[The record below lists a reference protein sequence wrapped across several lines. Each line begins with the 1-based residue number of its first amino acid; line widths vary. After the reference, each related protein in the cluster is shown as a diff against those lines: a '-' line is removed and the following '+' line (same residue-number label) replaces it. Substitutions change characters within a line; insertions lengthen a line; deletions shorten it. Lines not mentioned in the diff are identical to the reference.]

1 MVWIDFFQIFPDFF
15 GFFWV
20 FLDLFGQIGKNGH
33 FWPQYY
39 RGSLT
44 FLEQILDHRTNH
56 HVNGNGISACARA
69 RAEITLPNEWGSVLW
84 SRICSR
90 PNLVR
95 GELRIKNPVFSRIW
109 SFLTKRGRFL
119 DWYLCIG
126 DYPKMGVLAYMS
138 KKGPLFGHLLRG
150 ALKHR
155 YFLEYLI
162 GDYVGVFEF
171 RPKPVKSAQKGG
183 PKRSKNPDF
192 GVLGPRSD
200 CYI

>member
-1 MVWIDFFQIFPDFF
+1 MT
-15 GFFWV
+15 G
-20 FLDLFGQIGKNGH
+20 DLFCD
-33 FWPQYY
+33 
-39 RGSLT
+39 R
-44 FLEQILDHRTNH
+44 
-56 HVNGNGISACARA
+56 
-69 RAEITLPNEWGSVLW
+69 GSVLEVTR
-84 SRICSR
+84 SLYSFEVKKRLIL
-90 PNLVR
+90 PKK
-95 GELRIKNPVFSRIW
+95 G
-109 SFLTKRGRFL
+109 SFLGL
-119 DWYLCIG
+119 YLCIG